1 MLGRD
6 LLIAVGHRIGEW
18 LRPAAVL
25 TAAMAPACAALASH
39 SPEHKGV
46 LLVHSYSPRRPYG
59 LKQQEAIIGMLTRAQ
74 PAPDLWMTHLDLES
88 YVGPPDYDLLA
99 SVMRLR
105 YGPRDIALIITT
117 DTPAFRFMLAKG
129 REVFRGVP
137 WVFSAVRDVPP
148 DIQQLAPDA
157 TGVEEALSVGATLE
171 LIERLMPEFHRLLI
185 VGDSTERTHVQ
196 QDDVEEAIASF
207 GRPLQVEWLIDV
219 PWRDLRDRLSP
230 DEPGAAVLYLYYPI
244 QDADPADVPA
254 GANALAA
261 VSGVPVFTLYES
273 HVYGGV
279 VGGVVAAGKFYGEA
293 SAALAVRILNGEKA
307 GSIPVVRSG
316 VNRAV
321 VDARALKRWL
331 LDRRRLP
338 PGTIILNDE
347 PSFLNRHGAVLL
359 VGGVIVLL
367 QACVI
372 AGLLYQRRR
381 RRSAERALRQSR
393 ERFRLLVEQ
402 TNVVLWEADPS
413 TFDFTFVSGRAEGL
427 LGFPVQDW
435 LRPGFWRERVH
446 ADDLEAV
453 EAFCRE
459 STRKGSD
466 HEITY
471 RMLRRDGEVVW
482 VRDLVSVVMG
492 PSGPAVLRGAMV
504 DVTDQHLAQEALR
517 ASEER
522 FRAIAEN
529 VPGCVYTSRYWPETG
544 RRTLD
549 YAGPGLERLLGRDIA
564 SAVRADFDRYF
575 TLVSPDDYHRIQA
588 AADHAVA
595 TGAPFYCEYPITL
608 PSGESRWIRSISAYV
623 PLPGG
628 GQRWM
633 GILLDATAERRAQDA
648 LRESEERFRQIT
660 DNAREVFWV
669 ACGDMRRIEYLSPA
683 FEEVW
688 GVPVAEALADPS
700 RFIESVHPD
709 DRGRIDYARAA
720 MGEEFDIEYRIMR
733 PDGEV
738 RWVRCR
744 AYPVRDRSG
753 RVERIVGVAD
763 DITDARRARD
773 ALARTAE
780 VQQLLLG
787 ELDHRVK
794 NSLAGLLSLIDLMRR
809 HAGTV
814 EEFAS
819 SMRARVGAMLS
830 VHMLLSE
837 GHWAPVPIGRII
849 QLLIPAGAPGSFSV
863 HGEPIDVPPRQV
875 TALAMVIQELM
886 TNSMKHG
893 AGGVPGGRVFIAWKP
908 EADHDTRAVRLRWSE
923 RGGPAPTETVR
934 SGLGLRLIE
943 GFCKSELGGSAE
955 FDFAPPGI
963 DHRFVIVLDRCTP
976 ESSAATTAEPELAHA
991 PAG

>member
-1 MLGRD
+1 M
-6 LLIAVGHRIGEW
+6 AVRLRMGEW

-25 TAAMAPACAALASH
+25 AAAMAPACAALASH
-39 SPEHKGV
+39 TPDHKAV
-46 LLVHSYSPRRPYG
+46 LLVHSYSPRQPYG

-74 PAPDLWMTHLDLES
+74 PALDLWMTHLDLES

-157 TGVEEALSVGATLE
+157 TGVEEALGVGATLE
-171 LIERLMPEFHRLLI
+171 LIERLMPEFRRLLV
-185 VGDSTERTHVQ
+185 VGDNTERTHVQ
-196 QDDVEEAIASF
+196 QDDVEAAIASF
-207 GRPLQVEWLIDV
+207 DRPLQVEWLIDV
-219 PWRDLRDRLSP
+219 PWHDLRERLSA
-230 DEPGAAVLYLYYPI
+230 DDPGAAVLYLYYPLEH
-244 QDADPADVPA
+244 ADPADVPA

-307 GSIPVVRSG
+307 GSIPVVRGG

-321 VDARALKRWL
+321 VDARALKRWS

-393 ERFRLLVEQ
+393 ERFRLLVER

-413 TFDFTFVSGRAEGL
+413 TFNFTFVSGRAEGL

-446 ADDLEAV
+446 PDDLEAV

-492 PSGPAVLRGAMV
+492 VSGPESLGGALV
-504 DVTDQHLAQEALR
+504 DVTAQHIAQEALR

-522 FRAIAEN
+522 FRTIAEN
-529 VPGCVYTSRYWPETG
+529 VPGCVYTLRYRPDTG
-544 RRTLD
+544 RRSLD
-549 YAGPGLERLLGRDIA
+549 YAGPGLERLLGRDVA

-575 TLVSPDDYHRIQA
+575 TLVSPDDYRRIQA
-588 AADHAVA
+588 TADRAVA

-608 PSGESRWIRSISAYV
+608 PSGESRWVRSVAAHV
-623 PLPGG
+623 PLSGG
-628 GQRWM
+628 VQQWM
-633 GILLDATAERRAQDA
+633 GILLDATAEHRVEEA
-648 LRESEERFRQIT
+648 LRASEERFRQIT
-660 DNAREVFWV
+660 DNAREVFLV
-669 ACGDMRRIEYLSPA
+669 ARGDMSRIEYLSPA

-688 GVPVAEALADPS
+688 GCSVAEALADPA

-709 DRGRIDYARAA
+709 DRERVDRARAA
-720 MGEEFDIEYRIMR
+720 IGDGFDVEHRIIR

-738 RWVRCR
+738 RWIRCR
-744 AYPVRDRSG
+744 AYPIRSRSG
-753 RVERIVGVAD
+753 RVERIAGVAD

-794 NSLAGLLSLIDLMRR
+794 NSLAALLTLIDLMRR
-809 HAGTV
+809 DAGTV

-819 SMRARVGAMLS
+819 SVRARVGAMLS
-830 VHMLLSE
+830 VHTLLSE

-849 QLLIPAGAPGSFSV
+849 QLLIPAGAPGSFSI

-908 EADHDTRAVRLRWSE
+908 EGDHDTRAVRLHWSE
-923 RGGPAPTETVR
+923 HGGPSPAEPVR
-934 SGLGLRLIE
+934 PGLGLRLIE

-955 FDFAPPGI
+955 FVFARRGV
-963 DHRFVIVLDRCTP
+963 DHHFLLVLDRYMP
-976 ESSAATTAEPELAHA
+976 ESSTATTAEPELAPA